1 MILCS
6 FKCESTNTQACLRF
20 RLITCHFGVTFWTSE
35 GTMGWECQ
43 HCICLVGKTRTFN
56 WIEVDKYSSFILDF
70 SLHSALLMTEFM
82 IYAISLCREMGF
94 PCRQMI
100 RNDSFEI
107 CTGDSADGYLS
118 NLIITQHS
126 EKNIFS
132 QVPKKYL
139 LLSCLVCRKLDSQF
153 FLTLFKW
160 CCRKRTWR
168 STQKPLTLQNET
180 PTKLLK
186 TLKLAEFLTKLILV

>member
-6 FKCESTNTQACLRF
+6 LKCESANTQACFRV

-35 GTMGWECQ
+35 GTMGWGCQ

-56 WIEVDKYSSFILDF
+56 WIEVDKYSSFVLDF

-82 IYAISLCREMGF
+82 IYAISLCREMGL

-126 EKNIFS
+126 EKKYFLSSAKEIF
-132 QVPKKYL
+132 V
-139 LLSCLVCRKLDSQF
+139 VI
-153 FLTLFKW
+153 LF
-160 CCRKRTWR
+160 
-168 STQKPLTLQNET
+168 SL
-180 PTKLLK
+180 
-186 TLKLAEFLTKLILV
+186 